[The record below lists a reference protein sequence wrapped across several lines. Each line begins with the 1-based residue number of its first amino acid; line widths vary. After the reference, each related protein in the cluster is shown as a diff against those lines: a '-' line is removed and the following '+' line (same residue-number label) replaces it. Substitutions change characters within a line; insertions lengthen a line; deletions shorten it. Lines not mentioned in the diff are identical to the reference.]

1 MGLCGSKQIQADIQQ
16 TIVTEAAV
24 TEATVA
30 TAVTEATAA
39 VATEAVT
46 TAAVATVQTDSAV
59 NRDPATEERIKA
71 LWVPTKLPA

>member
-30 TAVTEATAA
+30 TAVTEATEA

-46 TAAVATVQTDSAV
+46 TVATVQTDAAV

>member
-16 TIVTEAAV
+16 TIVTEATATEATA

-30 TAVTEATAA
+30 TEA

-46 TAAVATVQTDSAV
+46 TVATVQTDSAIKL
-59 NRDPATEERIKA
+59 DPATEERIKA

>member
-24 TEATVA
+24 TEATAATVATVA
-30 TAVTEATAA
+30 TAATD
-39 VATEAVT
+39 AVT
-46 TAAVATVQTDSAV
+46 TVQTDSAV
-59 NRDPATEERIKA
+59 KLDPATEERIKA